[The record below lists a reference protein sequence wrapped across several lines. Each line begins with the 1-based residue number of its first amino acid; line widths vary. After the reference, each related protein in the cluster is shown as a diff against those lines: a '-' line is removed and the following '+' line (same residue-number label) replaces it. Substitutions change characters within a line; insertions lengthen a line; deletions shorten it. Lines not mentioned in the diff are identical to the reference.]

1 MAICLQIATGT
12 RNRPEGGM
20 PAIES
25 YARICEVES
34 DPCPARRSRGKRAL
48 LFWHGIGVF
57 AGGRPYGRADGF
69 LVIGGMELTPPTSC
83 VRCRANLGPWRGYS
97 CGQIGLAR
105 INRVSV
111 SVLHSVTATMFVLPG

>member
-1 MAICLQIATGT
+1 MAICLQIDTGT

-20 PAIES
+20 PATES
-25 YARICEVES
+25 YARACEVES

-69 LVIGGMELTPPTSC
+69 FGDWG
-83 VRCRANLGPWRGYS
+83 VRNYPSHPLRAL
-97 CGQIGLAR
+97 
-105 INRVSV
+105 
-111 SVLHSVTATMFVLPG
+111 